1 MTALR
6 SREAVVLSEL
16 CGGVRPLSTVAV
28 DGDGIVYK
36 LWVVGESFI
45 FRKVLLT
52 DCAICISV

>member
-1 MTALR
+1 M
-6 SREAVVLSEL
+6 VLSEL

-52 DCAICISV
+52 DCAVCISV

>member
-28 DGDGIVYK
+28 DRDGIVYK
-36 LWVVGESFI
+36 FWVVGEWFI
-45 FRKVLLT
+45 FRKGLVDGL
-52 DCAICISV
+52 SYMF

>member
-1 MTALR
+1 M
-6 SREAVVLSEL
+6 VLSEL

-28 DGDGIVYK
+28 DRDGIVYK
-36 LWVVGESFI
+36 FWVVGESFFF